1 MSKYYLLSGL
11 ILPMRE
17 SDTLHRFSKRIS
29 IREKQKA
36 YEEFATHDI
45 HSNVNSTPPQNY
57 TFLKLSKTDEVRVV
71 YFDYDFG
78 NFLIKTNSRISAY
91 NIANII
97 YGFHCLYRSWV
108 PNPDSSIYALQ
119 EINRI
124 PKYDW
129 TIKNVIGALDEKIH
143 SWNGDPES
151 CEMKSGFEVSNFTHD
166 NLKIFLSFFYKD
178 IDAREV
184 LDYLLKSIQICGGVP
199 NASYYQFNYILDRK
213 SESRAVLNKRYFE
226 HRITYETSFITAF
239 KGIER
244 FFKVA
249 QIKKSRINNI
259 FRNIT
264 CEDVLPNT
272 IYTRYFEIFS
282 GYKKQIKYK
291 DLIEHFLEL
300 RNSVAAHGNLKDP
313 KRKIIIEDNIIE
325 IQFFLQELLEKAFSP
340 YENKI
345 KILNILNSLLRRR
358 ILFSQKDNKDR
369 L

>member
-17 SDTLHRFSKRIS
+17 SGTLHGFSKRTS

-36 YEEFATHDI
+36 YEEFAAHDI
-45 HSNVNSTPPQNY
+45 NSSVSSTPPQNY

-78 NFLIKTNSRISAY
+78 NFLIKTNSRVSAY
-91 NIANII
+91 NIASII

-108 PNPDSSIYALQ
+108 PDPDNSIYNLQ

-129 TIKNVIGALDEKIH
+129 TIKDVIGALDEKIH
-143 SWNGDPES
+143 SWYGVPES

-166 NLKIFLSFFYKD
+166 NLKIFLIFLHKNND
-178 IDAREV
+178 IREV
-184 LDYLLKSIQICGGVP
+184 LDHLLKSIQICGGVP
-199 NASYYQFNYILDRK
+199 NSSYYHFNYVGDRK
-213 SESRAVLNKRYFE
+213 LESRAVLNKRYFE
-226 HRITYETSFITAF
+226 HRVTYETSFIAAF

-249 QIKKSRINNI
+249 TINKNKI
-259 FRNIT
+259 NDTFRNVT
-264 CEDVLPNT
+264 YENVSPNT
-272 IYTRYFEIFS
+272 IYARYFEIFS
-282 GYKKQIKYK
+282 GYKKHIKYK

-313 KRKIIIEDNIIE
+313 KRKKIIEDNIIE
-325 IQFFLQELLEKAFSP
+325 IQAFLTELLGKAFYP
-340 YENKI
+340 YRDKI
-345 KILNILNSLLRRR
+345 KILNILNNLLKKRRYE
-358 ILFSQKDNKDR
+358 
-369 L
+369 